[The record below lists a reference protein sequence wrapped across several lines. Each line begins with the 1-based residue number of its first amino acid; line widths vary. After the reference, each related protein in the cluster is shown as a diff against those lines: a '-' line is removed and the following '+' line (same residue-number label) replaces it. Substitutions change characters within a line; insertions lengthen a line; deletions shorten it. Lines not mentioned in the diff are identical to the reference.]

1 MIKNALN
8 FDVYQDKALFDKNE
22 QMSYNYLVNT
32 LKKMLAEIEL
42 KLKSKKT
49 DGNDNEFFISQ
60 MNGENNNFSYD
71 ESNPDE
77 INK

>member
-1 MIKNALN
+1 MILN
-8 FDVYQDKALFDKNE
+8 KIKL
-22 QMSYNYLVNT
+22 YLINT

-60 MNGENNNFSYD
+60 MNGENNNNFTYD
-71 ESNPDE
+71 ESNLE
-77 INK
+77 EANK